1 MPRFISLRTQ
11 AGVGNGAS
19 LTHRVQ
25 GFARTG
31 TDCDSQKIQELIMI
45 KLTKRSFFI
54 ALACGVFALS
64 STVVQAGKEKTEDEL
79 IADLSS
85 PKEAVVTSAMLKLEK
100 QFPTS
105 QKAIAEIKKY
115 LADNRPTVRRKAA
128 RVLGAIHADVTS
140 AEIKTICALLK
151 GVEPREVMDGLIA
164 LRGLKAAE
172 AMLEILPLLKH
183 SDLKVIGDA
192 CRTIAVHGSKG
203 NIADIEPL
211 LKHPNAKVQKEANDA
226 IFILKSKS

>member
-1 MPRFISLRTQ
+1 MKKLSKRTFIL
-11 AGVGNGAS
+11 
-19 LTHRVQ
+19 
-25 GFARTG
+25 
-31 TDCDSQKIQELIMI
+31 
-45 KLTKRSFFI
+45 

-64 STVVQAGKEKTEDEL
+64 TAPVHAGKVKTEEEL
-79 IADLSS
+79 IADLAS
-85 PKEAVVTSAMLKLEK
+85 PKEEVVTSTMLKLEK

-105 QKAIAEIKKY
+105 PTAIAAVKKY
-115 LADNRPTVRRKAA
+115 LGDNRPAVRRKSA

-151 GVEPREVMDGLIA
+151 GSEPREVMDGLIA

-172 AMLEILPLLKH
+172 ALPEILPLLQH

-192 CRTIAVHGSKG
+192 CRTVAVHGDKS
-203 NIADIEPL
+203 NIAAIEPL

-226 IFILKSKS
+226 IFILKAKP